1 MGDVFTPP
9 HINQTNDFIAMIE
22 LHIDY
27 IKNVNYALLHNHI
40 PVCSSIE
47 LTNIGEDDLLDIS
60 VSIGGPFVQE
70 QQSALYSR
78 IDRGSTVRINDVA
91 VLPKV
96 DALLELSERVIS
108 SFTVQV
114 HRGDE
119 VLLSKEYELELM
131 AFDQWLGTQIVPQCL
146 ASFVV
151 PNQPAISQMVVKASA
166 LLKQM
171 TGASAFVEYQD
182 GDPNTVVAQ
191 VSAIFAALHQEGII
205 YRAVPASYER
215 IGQRITLSDQVLETH
230 QGNCIELTLLM
241 ASVLE
246 AVGIYSGVVLMRGHA
261 FLGVWLS
268 ESCYRQSICDDVS
281 FLEKACSEGIS
292 EMLVLE
298 CTELTKENASFEHA
312 QETARQMLMKSE
324 EFDMFIDLRRCRL
337 EGIISLPTRIS
348 EGGKWKI
355 APEDT
360 PKHAACTVELTHRTR
375 YDLDQAYDEKTE
387 VNKLDIWERKL
398 LDFSLRNNFLN
409 LSIRSR
415 AIQFISFDVASIE
428 DYLQENTEY
437 CIHPIPEGAVRVDR
451 EERLLR
457 SSMVSALEPLVLN
470 DITKQKL
477 LHTYYSEEETQQ
489 VLKNIY
495 RHARTTREETGAN
508 PLYLAIGL
516 LRWYEKK
523 NSPKARYAPLLL
535 LPVDLVYKRGR
546 YYVRKRD
553 EEISLNITLIEYIRQ
568 TYGIRIKGIDPL
580 PHDEHG
586 VDVPLVFAQVRDALR
601 EQSKWDVEEEC
612 VLGTFSFNKYLMWHD
627 IHNHREQLI
636 SHPVVSSLVSGS
648 LQWQPQPLQTNL
660 AEEDKHLA
668 PGCIALPVPVDS
680 SQLSAVL
687 EAGRGSSFILYGPPG
702 TGKSQTITNLIANA
716 LYQGRRVL
724 FVAEKMAAL
733 SVVQKRLEKIGLG
746 PFCLELHSNKVTK
759 KHVLEQL
766 DKALHAAKI
775 REPEEYDAVAQ
786 KLYERRMLLIQYLE
800 RLHEDREGSKFS
812 LYECISRY
820 ESYDVE
826 PLTVLLNEKLAHLDG
841 ELLTIYEELLG
852 SKLPAVL
859 NVVGQPSEHPLVGLY
874 PTLDCIQDPQTLA
887 RLLDEGAAL
896 AERIQ
901 RARALL
907 TEILGADLEDS
918 ELSFRL
924 GLDLLSVISS
934 SPLTQ
939 SSVASVA
946 FDARQKDQ
954 LYSIWEHMKN
964 RDELHRMLTADCR
977 EEFLEVDALSLL
989 QEWKAIQDTWF
1000 LPRFFSS
1007 RSYLKKLSFYSD
1019 KLQNQTVAAYLER
1032 VLEYQKEVK
1041 YCVDN
1046 SSVMQQLLGS
1056 TLSTEELGGVVEY
1069 LPRLAQAVESLADAL
1084 HLSVPSVQDRIKSI
1098 PSEELSH
1105 KLQGL
1110 DTLSD
1115 EWSQYLKQSE
1125 PWVTYH
1131 FPSDRPFSE
1140 SLSSRFV
1147 CWQANQGQIAKWYSW
1162 AQLRGELSSQG
1173 LDVIVQEVESTQVDA
1188 AQLTNAFFKGLYR
1201 ALAEQK
1207 ISRSELLCT
1216 FEGELFD
1223 QQVQRYKDL
1232 TAEFQELSKK
1242 MLYARLSNQLP
1253 HIYEDLDNSSEI
1265 GRLNRNIANGGR
1277 GTSIRQ
1283 LLDDIP
1289 NLLPRLCPCML
1300 MSPMSVAQYIDLGA
1314 EKYDLVVFD
1323 EASQMP
1329 TSEAIGAIA
1338 RGNALVVVGDPKQ
1351 MPPTSFFGTN
1361 SVDEEEESLDDLESI
1376 LQDCQALSLPSLQL
1390 NWHYRSRHESLIAF
1404 SNHEYYD
1411 GELITFP
1418 SVDDQATKVRFI
1430 QVKGSYDKGK
1440 TRQNKA
1446 EAEAIIHEVCRRLRD
1461 ENLRGESMG
1470 IVAFSAAQQNLIEDT
1485 LTDCMARDAS
1495 LQELADQLHEPI
1507 FIKNLENV
1515 QGDERDVILF
1525 SIGYGADSTGQLSM
1539 NFGPLNK
1546 VGGERRLNVA
1556 VSRARCEMLVFSTM
1570 TSDQIDLRRTKA
1582 KGVEGLKH
1590 FLEYAERQTLARRP
1604 QSDSDSADRIIAEQI
1619 ADRLQRAGYPAMI
1632 QLGRSSFKVN
1642 LAVALPSAPDCYR
1655 LGILID
1661 GETYRRTQTTRDR
1674 EVGQPGVLGNL
1685 NWEVMRVWSPDWFR
1699 QPDLVIERI
1708 LTRLNSLPESPV
1720 KPQSAPV
1727 TSPFS
1732 ITEAEIIAEPTT
1744 SSAALEYPD
1753 TESYVSTSLEAF
1765 VREVVTREQPITY
1778 SLLSKRVAA
1787 FKSFTRVTPTITGIV
1802 DSLLPLFYTSLDR
1815 EGLVLWKS
1823 QADQEHWEG
1832 YRPNTAETKRS
1843 IEEIPSV
1850 ELMEVLLEVVKQ
1862 NISIAPDAA
1871 TLSAAKRMGF
1881 SRRGANVEAAF
1892 TYALEQLLKN
1902 GLLAENEG
1910 KLLLPQ

>member
-1 MGDVFTPP
+1 MFTPP

-298 CTELTKENASFEHA
+298 CTELTKENASFERA

-668 PGCIALPVPVDS
+668 PGSIALPVPVDS

-786 KLYERRMLLIQYLE
+786 KLYERRTLLIQYLE
-800 RLHEDREGSKFS
+800 SLHEDREGSKFS

-1110 DTLSD
+1110 DTLPD

-1140 SLSSRFV
+1140 SVSSRFA
-1147 CWQANQGQIAKWYSW
+1147 CWQANQGQIGKWYSW

-1173 LDVIVQEVESTQVDA
+1173 LDVIIQEVEAKQIDA
-1188 AQLTNAFFKGLYR
+1188 AQLANAFFKGLYR

-1361 SVDEEEESLDDLESI
+1361 SVDEEEESIDDLESI

-1446 EAEAIIHEVCRRLRD
+1446 EAEAIVHEVCRRLRD

-1604 QSDSDSADRIIAEQI
+1604 QSDSDSADRIITEQI

-1765 VREVVTREQPITY
+1765 VCEVVTLEQPITY

>member
-1 MGDVFTPP
+1 
-9 HINQTNDFIAMIE
+9 MIE

-78 IDRGSTVRINDVA
+78 INRGSTVRINDVA

-298 CTELTKENASFEHA
+298 CTELTKENASFERA

-668 PGCIALPVPVDS
+668 PGSIALPVPVDS

-918 ELSFRL
+918 ELSFRF

-954 LYSIWEHMKN
+954 LYLIWEHMKN
-964 RDELHRMLTADCR
+964 RDELHRTLTADCR

-989 QEWKAIQDTWF
+989 QEWKAIQGTWF

-1069 LPRLAQAVESLADAL
+1069 LPRLAQAVDSLADAL

-1361 SVDEEEESLDDLESI
+1361 SVDEEEESIDDLESI

-1446 EAEAIIHEVCRRLRD
+1446 EAEAIVHEVCRRLRD

>member
-1 MGDVFTPP
+1 
-9 HINQTNDFIAMIE
+9 MIE

-60 VSIGGPFVQE
+60 VSIGGSFVQE

-268 ESCYRQSICDDVS
+268 ESCYRQSICDDAS

-298 CTELTKENASFEHA
+298 CTELTKENASFERA

-324 EFDMFIDLRRCRL
+324 EFDVFIDLRRCRL

-668 PGCIALPVPVDS
+668 PGSIALPVPVDS

-786 KLYERRMLLIQYLE
+786 KLYERRTLLIQYLE
-800 RLHEDREGSKFS
+800 SLHEDREGSKFS

-826 PLTVLLNEKLAHLDG
+826 PLTVSLNEKLAHLDG

-907 TEILGADLEDS
+907 AEILGADLEDS

-1110 DTLSD
+1110 DTLPD

-1253 HIYEDLDNSSEI
+1253 HVYEDLDNSSEI

-1361 SVDEEEESLDDLESI
+1361 SVDEEEESIDDLESI

-1446 EAEAIIHEVCRRLRD
+1446 EAEAIVHEVCRRLRD

-1525 SIGYGADSTGQLSM
+1525 SIGYGADSMGQLSM

-1815 EGLVLWKS
+1815 EGFVLWKS

>member
-1 MGDVFTPP
+1 
-9 HINQTNDFIAMIE
+9 MIE

-60 VSIGGPFVQE
+60 VSIGGSFVQE

-268 ESCYRQSICDDVS
+268 ESCYRQSICDDAS

-298 CTELTKENASFEHA
+298 CTELTKENASFERA

-324 EFDMFIDLRRCRL
+324 EFDVFIDLRRCRL

-668 PGCIALPVPVDS
+668 PGSIALPVPVDS

-786 KLYERRMLLIQYLE
+786 KLYERRTLLIQYLE
-800 RLHEDREGSKFS
+800 SLHEDREGSKFS

-826 PLTVLLNEKLAHLDG
+826 PLTVSLNEKLAHLDG

-907 TEILGADLEDS
+907 AEILGADLEDS

-964 RDELHRMLTADCR
+964 KDELHRMLTADCR

-1110 DTLSD
+1110 DTLPD

-1253 HIYEDLDNSSEI
+1253 HVYEDLDNSSEI

-1361 SVDEEEESLDDLESI
+1361 SVDEEEESIDDLESI

-1446 EAEAIIHEVCRRLRD
+1446 EAEAIVHEVCRRLRD

-1525 SIGYGADSTGQLSM
+1525 SIGYGADSMGQLSM

-1815 EGLVLWKS
+1815 EGFVLWKS

>member
-1 MGDVFTPP
+1 MFTPP

-60 VSIGGPFVQE
+60 VSIGGSFVQE

-268 ESCYRQSICDDVS
+268 ESCYRQSICDDAS

-298 CTELTKENASFEHA
+298 CTELTKENASFERA

-668 PGCIALPVPVDS
+668 PGSIALPVPVDS

-786 KLYERRMLLIQYLE
+786 KLYERRTLLIQYLE
-800 RLHEDREGSKFS
+800 SLHEDREGSKFS

-826 PLTVLLNEKLAHLDG
+826 PLTVSLNEKLAHLDG

-907 TEILGADLEDS
+907 AEILGADLEDS

-1110 DTLSD
+1110 DTLPD

-1253 HIYEDLDNSSEI
+1253 HVYEDLDNSSEI

-1361 SVDEEEESLDDLESI
+1361 SVDEEEESIDDLESI

-1446 EAEAIIHEVCRRLRD
+1446 EAEAIVHEVCRRLRD

-1525 SIGYGADSTGQLSM
+1525 SIGYGADSMGQLSM

-1815 EGLVLWKS
+1815 EGFVLWKS

>member
-1 MGDVFTPP
+1 
-9 HINQTNDFIAMIE
+9 MIE

-298 CTELTKENASFEHA
+298 CTELTKENASFERA

-668 PGCIALPVPVDS
+668 PGSIALPVPVDS

-800 RLHEDREGSKFS
+800 SLHEDDREGSKFS

-1056 TLSTEELGGVVEY
+1056 ILSTEELGGVVEY

-1110 DTLSD
+1110 DTLPD

-1277 GTSIRQ
+1277 GTSMRQ

-1361 SVDEEEESLDDLESI
+1361 SVDEEEESIDDLESI

-1446 EAEAIIHEVCRRLRD
+1446 EAEAIVHEVCRRLRD

-1525 SIGYGADSTGQLSM
+1525 SIGYGADSMGQLSM

-1765 VREVVTREQPITY
+1765 VCEVVTLEQPITY

>member
-1 MGDVFTPP
+1 
-9 HINQTNDFIAMIE
+9 MIE

-47 LTNIGEDDLLDIS
+47 LANVGEEDLLDIS
-60 VSIGGPFVQE
+60 VSIGGRFVQE
-70 QQSALYSR
+70 QRSAIYSR
-78 IDRGSTVRINDVA
+78 IDRGSTVRISDVA
-91 VLPKV
+91 VLPKA

-108 SFTVQV
+108 SFTVQIYS
-114 HRGDE
+114 GEE
-119 VLLSKEYELELM
+119 VLLSREYDLELM
-131 AFDQWLGTQIVPQCL
+131 AFDQWLGTQILPQCL

-151 PNQPAISQMVVKASA
+151 PNQPAVGRMVVKASA

-182 GDPNTVVAQ
+182 GDPNTVVEQ

-205 YRAVPASYER
+205 YRAVPASYEA
-215 IGQRITLSDQVLETH
+215 IGQRITLADQVLESH

-246 AVGIYSGVVLMRGHA
+246 AVGINSGVVIMRGHA

-268 ESCYRQSICDDVS
+268 EVCYRQSICDDAS

-348 EGGKWKI
+348 EGGKWKL

-470 DITKQKL
+470 DITKQNL

-516 LRWYEKK
+516 LCWYEKK

-553 EEISLNITLIEYIRQ
+553 EEISLNITLVEYIRQ
-568 TYGIRIKGIDPL
+568 TYDIRIKGIDPL

-627 IHNHREQLI
+627 IHNHRDQLI

-668 PGCIALPVPVDS
+668 PGSIALPVPVDS

-733 SVVQKRLEKIGLG
+733 SVVQKRLEKIGLA

-775 REPEEYDAVAQ
+775 REPEEYEAVAQ
-786 KLYERRMLLIQYLE
+786 KLYERRSLLIQYLE
-800 RLHEDREGSKFS
+800 SLHEDREGSKFS

-826 PLTVLLNEKLAHLDG
+826 PLTVSLNEKLAHLDG
-841 ELLTIYEELLG
+841 ELLTVYEELLG

-859 NVVGQPSEHPLVGLY
+859 NVVGHPSEHPLVGLY
-874 PTLDCIQDPQTLA
+874 PTLDCIQDPQALA
-887 RLLDEGAAL
+887 RLLDEGVAL
-896 AERIQ
+896 IERIQ

-907 TEILGADLEDS
+907 TEVLGADLEDS

-924 GLDLLSVISS
+924 GLDLLSVISA

-939 SSVASVA
+939 SSVAQSSVA
-946 FDARQKDQ
+946 SIAFDTRQKDQ

-1046 SSVMQQLLGS
+1046 SSVMPQLLGS

-1110 DTLSD
+1110 DTLPD

-1361 SVDEEEESLDDLESI
+1361 SVDEEEESIDDLESI

-1446 EAEAIIHEVCRRLRD
+1446 EAEAIVHEVCRRLRD

-1720 KPQSAPV
+1720 NPRSAPG

>member
-1 MGDVFTPP
+1 
-9 HINQTNDFIAMIE
+9 MIE

-78 IDRGSTVRINDVA
+78 INRGSTVRINDVA

-298 CTELTKENASFEHA
+298 CTELTKENASFERA

-668 PGCIALPVPVDS
+668 PGSIALPVPVDS

-918 ELSFRL
+918 ELSFRF

-954 LYSIWEHMKN
+954 LYLIWEHMKN
-964 RDELHRMLTADCR
+964 RDELHRTLTADCR

-989 QEWKAIQDTWF
+989 QEWKAIQGTWF

-1361 SVDEEEESLDDLESI
+1361 SVDEEEESIDDLESI

-1446 EAEAIIHEVCRRLRD
+1446 EAEAIVHEVCRRLRD

>member
-1 MGDVFTPP
+1 
-9 HINQTNDFIAMIE
+9 
-22 LHIDY
+22 
-27 IKNVNYALLHNHI
+27 
-40 PVCSSIE
+40 
-47 LTNIGEDDLLDIS
+47 
-60 VSIGGPFVQE
+60 
-70 QQSALYSR
+70 
-78 IDRGSTVRINDVA
+78 
-91 VLPKV
+91 
-96 DALLELSERVIS
+96 
-108 SFTVQV
+108 
-114 HRGDE
+114 
-119 VLLSKEYELELM
+119 
-131 AFDQWLGTQIVPQCL
+131 
-146 ASFVV
+146 
-151 PNQPAISQMVVKASA
+151 
-166 LLKQM
+166 
-171 TGASAFVEYQD
+171 
-182 GDPNTVVAQ
+182 
-191 VSAIFAALHQEGII
+191 
-205 YRAVPASYER
+205 
-215 IGQRITLSDQVLETH
+215 
-230 QGNCIELTLLM
+230 
-241 ASVLE
+241 
-246 AVGIYSGVVLMRGHA
+246 
-261 FLGVWLS
+261 
-268 ESCYRQSICDDVS
+268 
-281 FLEKACSEGIS
+281 
-292 EMLVLE
+292 
-298 CTELTKENASFEHA
+298 
-312 QETARQMLMKSE
+312 MLMKSE

-668 PGCIALPVPVDS
+668 PGSIALPVPVDS

-918 ELSFRL
+918 ELSFRF

-954 LYSIWEHMKN
+954 LYLIWEHMKN

-989 QEWKAIQDTWF
+989 QEWKAIQGTWF

-1361 SVDEEEESLDDLESI
+1361 SVDEEEESIDDLESI

-1446 EAEAIIHEVCRRLRD
+1446 EAEAIVHEVCRRLRD

-1590 FLEYAERQTLARRP
+1590 FLEYAEQQTLARRP

-1902 GLLAENEG
+1902 GLLAENEE

>member
-1 MGDVFTPP
+1 MFTPP

-246 AVGIYSGVVLMRGHA
+246 VVGIYSGVVLMRGHA

-800 RLHEDREGSKFS
+800 SLHEDREGSKFS

-907 TEILGADLEDS
+907 TEIIGADLEDS

-1110 DTLSD
+1110 DTLPD

-1173 LDVIVQEVESTQVDA
+1173 LDVIVQEVESTQVDT
-1188 AQLTNAFFKGLYR
+1188 AQLTNAFYKGLYR

-1207 ISRSELLCT
+1207 ISRRELLCT

-1361 SVDEEEESLDDLESI
+1361 SVDEEEESIDDLESI

-1430 QVKGSYDKGK
+1430 QVKGIYDKGK

-1446 EAEAIIHEVCRRLRD
+1446 EAEAIVHEVCRRLRD

-1525 SIGYGADSTGQLSM
+1525 SIGYGADSMGQLSM

-1685 NWEVMRVWSPDWFR
+1685 NWEVMRVWSPDWFS

-1765 VREVVTREQPITY
+1765 VCEVVTLEQPITY

>member
-1 MGDVFTPP
+1 MFTPP

-60 VSIGGPFVQE
+60 VSIGGSFVQE

-268 ESCYRQSICDDVS
+268 ESCYRQSICDDAS

-298 CTELTKENASFEHA
+298 CTELTKENASFERA

-324 EFDMFIDLRRCRL
+324 EFDVFIDLRRCRL

-668 PGCIALPVPVDS
+668 PGSIALPVPVDS

-786 KLYERRMLLIQYLE
+786 KLYERRTLLIQYLE
-800 RLHEDREGSKFS
+800 SLHEDREGSKFS

-826 PLTVLLNEKLAHLDG
+826 PLTVSLNEKLAHLDG

-907 TEILGADLEDS
+907 AEILGADLEDS

-1110 DTLSD
+1110 DTLPD

-1253 HIYEDLDNSSEI
+1253 HVYEDLDNSSEI

-1361 SVDEEEESLDDLESI
+1361 SVDEEEESIDDLESI

-1446 EAEAIIHEVCRRLRD
+1446 EAEAIVHEVCRRLRD

-1525 SIGYGADSTGQLSM
+1525 SIGYGADSMGQLSM

-1765 VREVVTREQPITY
+1765 VCEVVTLEQPITY

>member
-78 IDRGSTVRINDVA
+78 INRGSTVRINDVA

-298 CTELTKENASFEHA
+298 CTELTKENASFERA

-668 PGCIALPVPVDS
+668 PGSIALPVPVDS

-918 ELSFRL
+918 ELSFRF

-954 LYSIWEHMKN
+954 LYLIWEHMKN
-964 RDELHRMLTADCR
+964 RDELHRTLTADCR

-989 QEWKAIQDTWF
+989 QEWKAIQGTWF

-1069 LPRLAQAVESLADAL
+1069 LPRLAQAVDSLADAL

-1361 SVDEEEESLDDLESI
+1361 SVDEEEESIDDLESI

-1446 EAEAIIHEVCRRLRD
+1446 EAEAIVHEVCRRLRD

>member
-1 MGDVFTPP
+1 M
-9 HINQTNDFIAMIE
+9 MIE

-47 LTNIGEDDLLDIS
+47 LANVGEEDLLDIS
-60 VSIGGPFVQE
+60 VSIGGRFVQE
-70 QQSALYSR
+70 QRSAIYSR
-78 IDRGSTVRINDVA
+78 IDRGSTVRISDVA
-91 VLPKV
+91 VLPKA

-108 SFTVQV
+108 FFTVQIYS
-114 HRGDE
+114 GEE
-119 VLLSKEYELELM
+119 VLLSREYDLELM
-131 AFDQWLGTQIVPQCL
+131 AFDQWLGAQILPQCL

-151 PNQPAISQMVVKASA
+151 PNQPAVGRMVVKASA
-166 LLKQM
+166 LLMRM

-182 GDPNTVVAQ
+182 GDPNTVVEQ

-205 YRAVPASYER
+205 YRAVPASYEA
-215 IGQRITLSDQVLETH
+215 IGQRITLADQVLESH

-246 AVGIYSGVVLMRGHA
+246 AVGINSGIVIMRGHA

-268 ESCYRQSICDDVS
+268 EVCYRQSICDDAS
-281 FLEKACSEGIS
+281 FLEKACSDGIS

-298 CTELTKENASFEHA
+298 CTELTKDYASFEHA
-312 QETARQMLMKSE
+312 QEIARQHLKRDN
-324 EFDMFIDLRRCRL
+324 EFQMFIDLARCRL
-337 EGIISLPTRIS
+337 EGIISLPTRLS
-348 EGGKWKI
+348 EGGTWKL
-355 APEDT
+355 APEEA
-360 PKHAACTVELTHRTR
+360 PKHTACAIETTHRTR
-375 YDLDQAYDEKTE
+375 YDFDRAYDDKTE

-409 LSIRSR
+409 LSVRSR

-437 CIHPIPEGAVRVDR
+437 CIHPIPEGVVRVDR

-457 SSMVSALEPLVLN
+457 SSMISSLEPLILN
-470 DITKQKL
+470 DITRQKL
-477 LHTYYSEEETQQ
+477 LHTYYAEDETQLI
-489 VLKNIY
+489 LKNIY

-523 NSPKARYAPLLL
+523 NSPRARYAPLLL

-546 YYVRKRD
+546 YYIRKRD

-580 PHDEHG
+580 PRDEHG
-586 VDVPLVFAQVRDALR
+586 VDVSLIFAQVRDALR

-612 VLGTFSFNKYLMWHD
+612 VLGAFSFNKYLMWHD
-627 IHNHREQLI
+627 IHNHREELL
-636 SHPVVSSLVSGS
+636 SHPVVASLVSGS

-660 AEEDKHLA
+660 AEEDKHLT
-668 PGCIALPVPVDS
+668 PGSIALPVPVDS

-733 SVVQKRLEKIGLG
+733 SVVQSRLEKIGLD

-766 DKALHAAKI
+766 SKALHAAKI
-775 REPEEYDAVAQ
+775 REPEEYDTIAQ
-786 KLYERRMLLIQYLE
+786 KLYERRTLLIQYME
-800 RLHEDREGSKFS
+800 SLHKDREGAKLS

-820 ESYDVE
+820 ESYEVE
-826 PLTVLLNEKLAHLDG
+826 PLEVALNEQLAHLDG
-841 ELLTIYEELLG
+841 EFITYCEELLG

-859 NVVGQPSEHPLVGLY
+859 NVAGQPSEHPLVGLW
-874 PTLDCIQDPQTLA
+874 PTLACIQEPQTLA
-887 RLLDEGAAL
+887 RLLDEGVTL
-896 AERIQ
+896 AGRIQ
-901 RARALL
+901 RAHILL
-907 TEILGADLEDS
+907 TEIFGADLEDS
-918 ELSFRL
+918 ERSLRL
-924 GLDLLSVISS
+924 GIDLLSEISA
-934 SPLTQ
+934 SPLMH
-939 SSVASVA
+939 SSVVAIA
-946 FDARQKDQ
+946 FDEHQIAQ
-954 LYSIWEHMKN
+954 LRSIWEHMKH
-964 RDELHRMLTADCR
+964 RDELRAMLTADCR
-977 EEFLEVDALSLL
+977 EEFLEIDALSLL
-989 QEWKAIQDTWF
+989 QEWKAIEDSWF
-1000 LPRFFSS
+1000 LPRFFAS
-1007 RSYLKKLSFYSD
+1007 RSYLKKIRFYSE
-1019 KLQNQTVAAYLER
+1019 KLQAQTVAGYLER

-1041 YCVDN
+1041 HCAGE
-1046 SSVMQQLLGS
+1046 SGGIHQLLGRS
-1056 TLSTEELGGVVEY
+1056 LSTTELGSLLDY
-1069 LPRLAQAVESLADAL
+1069 LPRLVKAVEAFAEGLQLSVSAIRESIKPAFTEELKHQLRGLDAL
-1084 HLSVPSVQDRIKSI
+1084 S
-1098 PSEELSH
+1098 
-1105 KLQGL
+1105 G
-1110 DTLSD
+1110 
-1115 EWSQYLKQSE
+1115 EWSQYIKEAE
-1125 PWVTYH
+1125 PWVSYQ
-1131 FPSDRPFSE
+1131 FPSDSSFSVA
-1140 SLSSRFV
+1140 LSSCFSR
-1147 CWQANQGQIAKWYSW
+1147 WQTHQGLVGKWYSW
-1162 AQLRGELSSQG
+1162 IQLRGELSSQG
-1173 LDVIVQEVESTQVDA
+1173 LDIVIREVESKRVDA
-1188 AQLTNAFFKGLYR
+1188 AQLMQAFFKGLYR

-1207 ISRSELLCT
+1207 IARSELLCT

-1223 QQVQRYKDL
+1223 QQVQRYKEL

-1253 HIYEDLDNSSEI
+1253 HVYEDIDNSSEI

-1314 EKYDLVVFD
+1314 EKFDLVVFD

-1329 TSEAIGAIA
+1329 TSEAVGAIA
-1338 RGNALVVVGDPKQ
+1338 RGNALIVVGDPKQ
-1351 MPPTSFFGTN
+1351 MPPTSFFSTN
-1361 SVDEEEESLDDLESI
+1361 SVEEEEESIDDLESI

-1430 QVKGSYDKGK
+1430 HIKGTYDKGK

-1446 EAEAIIHEVCRRLRD
+1446 EAEAIVHEVCRRLRD
-1461 ENLRGESMG
+1461 DSLRGESMG

-1485 LTDCMARDAS
+1485 LTERMARDTS
-1495 LQELADQLHEPI
+1495 LQELADQLYEPI

-1525 SIGYGADSTGQLSM
+1525 SIGYGADTTGQVSI

-1546 VGGERRLNVA
+1546 AGGERRLNVA

-1590 FLEYAERQTLARRP
+1590 FLEYAERQTLVRRP
-1604 QSDSDSADRIIAEQI
+1604 QPDTDSADRIIAEQI
-1619 ADRLQRAGYPAMI
+1619 ANRLQKAGYPAMT
-1632 QLGRSSFKVN
+1632 QLGRSNFKVN

-1661 GETYRRTQTTRDR
+1661 GEAYRRTQTTRDR
-1674 EVGQPGVLGNL
+1674 EVVQPSVLGSL
-1685 NWEVMRVWSPDWFR
+1685 DWEVMRVWSPDWFR

-1708 LTRLNSLPESPV
+1708 LARLKSLPERPL
-1720 KPQSAPV
+1720 KQQSTAV
-1727 TSPFS
+1727 SSPFA
-1732 ITEAEIIAEPTT
+1732 ITEADLIAEPI
-1744 SSAALEYPD
+1744 SSSEALEYPATD
-1753 TESYVSTSLEAF
+1753 SYTSTSLEDF
-1765 VREVVTREQPITY
+1765 VREVVAREQPITY

-1787 FKSFTRVTPTITGIV
+1787 FKSFARVSSTITGIV
-1802 DSLLPLFYTSLDR
+1802 DALLPMFFTVSDR
-1815 EGLVLWKS
+1815 DGRTLWLT
-1823 QADQEHWEG
+1823 QEDCGQWKG
-1832 YRPNTAETKRS
+1832 YRPNTAIAKRS

-1862 NISIAPDAA
+1862 NVSIAPDAA
-1871 TLSAAKRMGF
+1871 TLIAAKRMGF
-1881 SRRGANVEAAF
+1881 SRRGANVDAAF
-1892 TYALEQLLKN
+1892 SYALEQLQQS
-1902 GLLAENEG
+1902 GLLLENEG
-1910 KLLLPQ
+1910 KLILSR

>member
-1 MGDVFTPP
+1 
-9 HINQTNDFIAMIE
+9 MIE

-298 CTELTKENASFEHA
+298 CTELTKENASFERA

-457 SSMVSALEPLVLN
+457 SNMVSALEPLVLN

-508 PLYLAIGL
+508 PLYLAVGL

-627 IHNHREQLI
+627 IHNHRELLI

-668 PGCIALPVPVDS
+668 PGSIALPVPVDS

-786 KLYERRMLLIQYLE
+786 KLYERRTLLIQYLE
-800 RLHEDREGSKFS
+800 SLHEDREGSKFS

-1110 DTLSD
+1110 DTLPD

-1173 LDVIVQEVESTQVDA
+1173 LNVIVQEVESTQVDA

-1361 SVDEEEESLDDLESI
+1361 SVDEEEESIDDLESI

-1430 QVKGSYDKGK
+1430 QVKGIYDKGK

-1446 EAEAIIHEVCRRLRD
+1446 EAEAIVHEVCRRLRD

-1525 SIGYGADSTGQLSM
+1525 SIGYGADSMGQLSM

-1590 FLEYAERQTLARRP
+1590 FLEYAERQMLARRP

-1787 FKSFTRVTPTITGIV
+1787 FKSLTRVTPTITGIV

-1902 GLLAENEG
+1902 GLLAENER

>member
-1 MGDVFTPP
+1 
-9 HINQTNDFIAMIE
+9 MIE

-298 CTELTKENASFEHA
+298 CTELTKENASFERA

-668 PGCIALPVPVDS
+668 PGSIALPVPVDS

-800 RLHEDREGSKFS
+800 SLHEDDREGSKFS

-1056 TLSTEELGGVVEY
+1056 ILSTEELGGVVEY

-1110 DTLSD
+1110 DTLPD

-1173 LDVIVQEVESTQVDA
+1173 LDVIVQEVESTQVDV

-1361 SVDEEEESLDDLESI
+1361 SVDEEEESIDDLESI

-1446 EAEAIIHEVCRRLRD
+1446 EAEAIVHEVCRRLRD

-1525 SIGYGADSTGQLSM
+1525 SIGYGADSMGQLSM

-1604 QSDSDSADRIIAEQI
+1604 QSDSDSADRIITEQI

-1765 VREVVTREQPITY
+1765 VCEVVTLEQPITY

>member
-1 MGDVFTPP
+1 MFTPP

-60 VSIGGPFVQE
+60 VSIGGSFVQE

-268 ESCYRQSICDDVS
+268 ESCYRQSICDDAS

-298 CTELTKENASFEHA
+298 CTELTKENASFERA

-324 EFDMFIDLRRCRL
+324 EFDVFIDLRRCRL

-668 PGCIALPVPVDS
+668 PGSIALPVPVDS

-786 KLYERRMLLIQYLE
+786 KLYERRTLLIQYLE
-800 RLHEDREGSKFS
+800 SLHEDREGSKFS

-826 PLTVLLNEKLAHLDG
+826 PLTVSLNEKLAHLDG

-907 TEILGADLEDS
+907 AEILGADLEDS

-964 RDELHRMLTADCR
+964 KDELHRMLTADCR

-1110 DTLSD
+1110 DTLPD

-1253 HIYEDLDNSSEI
+1253 HVYEDLDNSSEI

-1361 SVDEEEESLDDLESI
+1361 SVDEEEESIDDLESI

-1446 EAEAIIHEVCRRLRD
+1446 EAEAIVHEVCRRLRD

-1525 SIGYGADSTGQLSM
+1525 SIGYGADSMGQLSM

-1815 EGLVLWKS
+1815 EGFVLWKS

>member
-1 MGDVFTPP
+1 
-9 HINQTNDFIAMIE
+9 MIE

-298 CTELTKENASFEHA
+298 CTELTKENASFERA

-668 PGCIALPVPVDS
+668 PGSIALPVPVDS

-800 RLHEDREGSKFS
+800 SLHEDDREGSKFS

-1056 TLSTEELGGVVEY
+1056 ILSTEELGGVVEY

-1110 DTLSD
+1110 DTLPD

-1173 LDVIVQEVESTQVDA
+1173 LDVIVQEVESTQVDV

-1277 GTSIRQ
+1277 GTSMRQ

-1361 SVDEEEESLDDLESI
+1361 SVDEEEESIDDLESI

-1446 EAEAIIHEVCRRLRD
+1446 EAEAIVHEVCRRLRD
-1461 ENLRGESMG
+1461 ESLRGESMG

-1881 SRRGANVEAAF
+1881 SRRGANVETAF

>member
-78 IDRGSTVRINDVA
+78 INRGSTVRINDVA

-298 CTELTKENASFEHA
+298 CTELTKENASFERA

-668 PGCIALPVPVDS
+668 PGSIALPVPVDS

-918 ELSFRL
+918 ELSFRF

-954 LYSIWEHMKN
+954 LYLIWEHMKN
-964 RDELHRMLTADCR
+964 RDELHRTLTADCR

-989 QEWKAIQDTWF
+989 QEWKAIQGTWF

-1361 SVDEEEESLDDLESI
+1361 SVDEEEESIDDLESI

-1446 EAEAIIHEVCRRLRD
+1446 EAEAIVHEVCRRLRD

-1708 LTRLNSLPESPV
+1708 LTRLNSLPESP
-1720 KPQSAPV
+1720 
-1727 TSPFS
+1727 
-1732 ITEAEIIAEPTT
+1732 
-1744 SSAALEYPD
+1744 
-1753 TESYVSTSLEAF
+1753 
-1765 VREVVTREQPITY
+1765 
-1778 SLLSKRVAA
+1778 
-1787 FKSFTRVTPTITGIV
+1787 
-1802 DSLLPLFYTSLDR
+1802 
-1815 EGLVLWKS
+1815 
-1823 QADQEHWEG
+1823 
-1832 YRPNTAETKRS
+1832 
-1843 IEEIPSV
+1843 
-1850 ELMEVLLEVVKQ
+1850 
-1862 NISIAPDAA
+1862 
-1871 TLSAAKRMGF
+1871 
-1881 SRRGANVEAAF
+1881 
-1892 TYALEQLLKN
+1892 
-1902 GLLAENEG
+1902 
-1910 KLLLPQ
+1910 

>member
-1 MGDVFTPP
+1 
-9 HINQTNDFIAMIE
+9 MIE

-27 IKNVNYALLHNHI
+27 IKNVNYVLLHNHI

-60 VSIGGPFVQE
+60 FSIGGPFVQE

-800 RLHEDREGSKFS
+800 SLHEDREGSKFS

-907 TEILGADLEDS
+907 TEIIGADLEDS

-977 EEFLEVDALSLL
+977 EEFLEVDALSLH

-1069 LPRLAQAVESLADAL
+1069 LPRLAQAVESLAGAL

-1110 DTLSD
+1110 DTLPD

-1173 LDVIVQEVESTQVDA
+1173 LDVIVQEVESTQVDV

-1207 ISRSELLCT
+1207 IARSELLCT

-1361 SVDEEEESLDDLESI
+1361 SVDEEEESIDDLESI

-1446 EAEAIIHEVCRRLRD
+1446 EAEAIVHEVCRRLRD

-1765 VREVVTREQPITY
+1765 VCEVVTLEQPITY

>member
-1 MGDVFTPP
+1 
-9 HINQTNDFIAMIE
+9 MIE

-60 VSIGGPFVQE
+60 VSIGGSFVQE

-268 ESCYRQSICDDVS
+268 ESCYRQSICDDAS

-298 CTELTKENASFEHA
+298 CTELTKENASFERA

-324 EFDMFIDLRRCRL
+324 EFDVFIDLRRCRL

-648 LQWQPQPLQTNL
+648 LHWQPQPLQTNL

-668 PGCIALPVPVDS
+668 PGSIALPVPVDS

-786 KLYERRMLLIQYLE
+786 KLYERRTLLIQYLE
-800 RLHEDREGSKFS
+800 SLHEDREGSKFS

-826 PLTVLLNEKLAHLDG
+826 PLTVSLNEKLAHLDG

-907 TEILGADLEDS
+907 AEILGADLEDS

-934 SPLTQ
+934 APLTQ

-1110 DTLSD
+1110 DTLPD

-1253 HIYEDLDNSSEI
+1253 HVYEDLDNSSEI

-1361 SVDEEEESLDDLESI
+1361 SVDEEEESIDDLESI

-1446 EAEAIIHEVCRRLRD
+1446 EAEAIVHEVCRRLRD

-1525 SIGYGADSTGQLSM
+1525 SIGYGADSMGQLSM

-1815 EGLVLWKS
+1815 EGFVLWKS

>member
-1 MGDVFTPP
+1 MFTPP

-268 ESCYRQSICDDVS
+268 ESCYRQSICDDAS

-298 CTELTKENASFEHA
+298 CTELTKENASFERA

-495 RHARTTREETGAN
+495 RHARTMREETGAN

-668 PGCIALPVPVDS
+668 PGSIALPVPVDS

-786 KLYERRMLLIQYLE
+786 KLYERRTLLIQYLE
-800 RLHEDREGSKFS
+800 SLHEDREGSKFS

-826 PLTVLLNEKLAHLDG
+826 PLTVSLNEKLAHLDG

-907 TEILGADLEDS
+907 AEILGADLEDS
-918 ELSFRL
+918 DLSFRL

-1110 DTLSD
+1110 DTLPD
-1115 EWSQYLKQSE
+1115 EWLQYLKQSE

-1173 LDVIVQEVESTQVDA
+1173 LDIIVQEVESTQVDV

-1265 GRLNRNIANGGR
+1265 GRLNRNISNGGR

-1289 NLLPRLCPCML
+1289 NLLSRLCPCML
-1300 MSPMSVAQYIDLGA
+1300 MSPMSVAQYIDLAA

-1361 SVDEEEESLDDLESI
+1361 SVDEEEESIDDLESI

-1446 EAEAIIHEVCRRLRD
+1446 EAEAIVHEVCRRLRD

-1604 QSDSDSADRIIAEQI
+1604 QSDRDSADRIIAEQI

-1802 DSLLPLFYTSLDR
+1802 DSLLPLFFTSLDR

-1823 QADQEHWEG
+1823 QVDQEHWEG

-1862 NISIAPDAA
+1862 NISIAPEAA

>member
-1 MGDVFTPP
+1 
-9 HINQTNDFIAMIE
+9 
-22 LHIDY
+22 
-27 IKNVNYALLHNHI
+27 
-40 PVCSSIE
+40 
-47 LTNIGEDDLLDIS
+47 
-60 VSIGGPFVQE
+60 
-70 QQSALYSR
+70 
-78 IDRGSTVRINDVA
+78 
-91 VLPKV
+91 
-96 DALLELSERVIS
+96 
-108 SFTVQV
+108 
-114 HRGDE
+114 
-119 VLLSKEYELELM
+119 
-131 AFDQWLGTQIVPQCL
+131 
-146 ASFVV
+146 
-151 PNQPAISQMVVKASA
+151 
-166 LLKQM
+166 
-171 TGASAFVEYQD
+171 
-182 GDPNTVVAQ
+182 
-191 VSAIFAALHQEGII
+191 
-205 YRAVPASYER
+205 
-215 IGQRITLSDQVLETH
+215 
-230 QGNCIELTLLM
+230 
-241 ASVLE
+241 
-246 AVGIYSGVVLMRGHA
+246 
-261 FLGVWLS
+261 
-268 ESCYRQSICDDVS
+268 
-281 FLEKACSEGIS
+281 
-292 EMLVLE
+292 
-298 CTELTKENASFEHA
+298 
-312 QETARQMLMKSE
+312 
-324 EFDMFIDLRRCRL
+324 MFIDLRRCRL

-470 DITKQKL
+470 DITKQNL

-668 PGCIALPVPVDS
+668 PGSIALPVPVDS

-918 ELSFRL
+918 ELSFRF

-954 LYSIWEHMKN
+954 LYLIWEHMKN
-964 RDELHRMLTADCR
+964 RDELHRTLTADCR

-989 QEWKAIQDTWF
+989 QEWKAIQGTWF

-1361 SVDEEEESLDDLESI
+1361 SVDEEEESIDDLESI

-1446 EAEAIIHEVCRRLRD
+1446 EAEAIVHEVCRRLRD

>member
-1 MGDVFTPP
+1 
-9 HINQTNDFIAMIE
+9 MIE

-298 CTELTKENASFEHA
+298 CTELTKENASFERA

-668 PGCIALPVPVDS
+668 PGSIALPVPVDS

-800 RLHEDREGSKFS
+800 SLHEDDREGSKFS

-954 LYSIWEHMKN
+954 LYLIWEHMKN

-1046 SSVMQQLLGS
+1046 SSVMPQLLGS

-1110 DTLSD
+1110 DTLPD

-1173 LDVIVQEVESTQVDA
+1173 LDVIVQEVESTQVDV

-1361 SVDEEEESLDDLESI
+1361 SVDEEEESIDDLESI

-1446 EAEAIIHEVCRRLRD
+1446 EAEAIVHEVCRRLRD

-1604 QSDSDSADRIIAEQI
+1604 QSDSDSADRIITEQI

-1765 VREVVTREQPITY
+1765 VCEVVTLEQPITY

>member
-1 MGDVFTPP
+1 
-9 HINQTNDFIAMIE
+9 MIE

-60 VSIGGPFVQE
+60 FSIGGPFVQE

-800 RLHEDREGSKFS
+800 SLHEDREGSKFS

-907 TEILGADLEDS
+907 TEIIGADLEDS

-977 EEFLEVDALSLL
+977 EEFLEVDALSLH

-1056 TLSTEELGGVVEY
+1056 ILSTEELGGVVEY

-1110 DTLSD
+1110 DTLPD

-1361 SVDEEEESLDDLESI
+1361 SVDEEEESIDDLESI

-1430 QVKGSYDKGK
+1430 QVKGIYDKGK

-1446 EAEAIIHEVCRRLRD
+1446 EAEAIVHEVCRRLRD

-1525 SIGYGADSTGQLSM
+1525 SIGYGADSMGQLSM

-1765 VREVVTREQPITY
+1765 VCEVVTLEQPITY

>member
-1 MGDVFTPP
+1 
-9 HINQTNDFIAMIE
+9 MIE

>member
-1 MGDVFTPP
+1 
-9 HINQTNDFIAMIE
+9 MIE

-60 VSIGGPFVQE
+60 VSIGGSFVQE

-268 ESCYRQSICDDVS
+268 ESCYRQSICDDAS

-298 CTELTKENASFEHA
+298 CTELTKENASFERA

-324 EFDMFIDLRRCRL
+324 EFDVFIDLRRCRL

-668 PGCIALPVPVDS
+668 PGSIALPVPVDS

-786 KLYERRMLLIQYLE
+786 KLYERRTLLIQYLE
-800 RLHEDREGSKFS
+800 SLHEDREGSKFS

-826 PLTVLLNEKLAHLDG
+826 PLTVSLNEKLAHLDG

-907 TEILGADLEDS
+907 AEILGADLEDS

-934 SPLTQ
+934 FPLTQ

-1110 DTLSD
+1110 DTLPD

-1253 HIYEDLDNSSEI
+1253 HVYEDLDNSSEI

-1361 SVDEEEESLDDLESI
+1361 SVDEEEESIDDLESI

-1446 EAEAIIHEVCRRLRD
+1446 EAEAIVHEVCRRLRD

-1525 SIGYGADSTGQLSM
+1525 SIGYGADSMGQLSM

-1815 EGLVLWKS
+1815 EGFVLWKS

>member
-1 MGDVFTPP
+1 
-9 HINQTNDFIAMIE
+9 MIE

-298 CTELTKENASFEHA
+298 CTELTKENASFERA

-612 VLGTFSFNKYLMWHD
+612 VLGIFSFNKYLMWHD

-668 PGCIALPVPVDS
+668 PGSIALPVPVDS

-800 RLHEDREGSKFS
+800 SLHEDREGSKFS

-954 LYSIWEHMKN
+954 LYLIWEHMKN
-964 RDELHRMLTADCR
+964 RDKLHRMLTADCR

-1046 SSVMQQLLGS
+1046 SSVMPQLLGS

-1110 DTLSD
+1110 DTLPD

-1173 LDVIVQEVESTQVDA
+1173 LDVIVQEVESTQVDV

-1361 SVDEEEESLDDLESI
+1361 SVDEEEESIDDLESI

-1446 EAEAIIHEVCRRLRD
+1446 EAEAIVHEVCRRLRD
-1461 ENLRGESMG
+1461 ESLRGESMG

-1604 QSDSDSADRIIAEQI
+1604 QSDSDSADRIITEQI

-1765 VREVVTREQPITY
+1765 VCEVVTLEQPITY

>member
-1 MGDVFTPP
+1 MFTPP

-60 VSIGGPFVQE
+60 VSIGGSFVQE

-268 ESCYRQSICDDVS
+268 ESCYRQSICDDAS

-298 CTELTKENASFEHA
+298 CTELTKENASFERA

-324 EFDMFIDLRRCRL
+324 EFDVFIDLRRCRL

-668 PGCIALPVPVDS
+668 PGSIALPVPVDS

-786 KLYERRMLLIQYLE
+786 KLYERRTLLIQYLE
-800 RLHEDREGSKFS
+800 SLHEDREGSKFS

-826 PLTVLLNEKLAHLDG
+826 PLTVSLNEKLAHLDG

-907 TEILGADLEDS
+907 AEILGADLEDS

-1110 DTLSD
+1110 DTLPD

-1253 HIYEDLDNSSEI
+1253 HVYEDLDNSSEI

-1361 SVDEEEESLDDLESI
+1361 SVDEEEESIDDLESI

-1446 EAEAIIHEVCRRLRD
+1446 EAEAIVHEVCRRLRD

-1525 SIGYGADSTGQLSM
+1525 SIGYGADSMGQLSM

-1815 EGLVLWKS
+1815 EGFVLWKS

>member
-1 MGDVFTPP
+1 MFTPP

-60 VSIGGPFVQE
+60 FSIGGPFVQE

-800 RLHEDREGSKFS
+800 SLHEDREGSKFS

-907 TEILGADLEDS
+907 TEIIGADLEDS

-977 EEFLEVDALSLL
+977 EEFLEVDALSLH

-1056 TLSTEELGGVVEY
+1056 ILSTEELGGVVEY

-1110 DTLSD
+1110 DTLPD

-1361 SVDEEEESLDDLESI
+1361 SVDEEEESIDDLESI

-1430 QVKGSYDKGK
+1430 QVKGIYDKGK

-1446 EAEAIIHEVCRRLRD
+1446 EAEAIVHEVCRRLRD

-1525 SIGYGADSTGQLSM
+1525 SIGYGADSMGQLSM

-1765 VREVVTREQPITY
+1765 VCEVVTLEQPITY

>member
-1 MGDVFTPP
+1 
-9 HINQTNDFIAMIE
+9 MIE

-108 SFTVQV
+108 SFTMQV

-298 CTELTKENASFEHA
+298 CTELTKENASFECA

-800 RLHEDREGSKFS
+800 SLHEDREGSKFS

-954 LYSIWEHMKN
+954 LYLIWEHMKN

-1046 SSVMQQLLGS
+1046 SSVMPQLLGS

-1110 DTLSD
+1110 DTLPD

-1173 LDVIVQEVESTQVDA
+1173 LDVIVQEVESTQVDT
-1188 AQLTNAFFKGLYR
+1188 AQLTNAFYKGLYR

-1207 ISRSELLCT
+1207 ISRRELLCT

-1361 SVDEEEESLDDLESI
+1361 SVDEEEESIDDLESI

-1430 QVKGSYDKGK
+1430 QVKGIYDKGK

-1446 EAEAIIHEVCRRLRD
+1446 EAEAIVHEVCRRLRD

-1525 SIGYGADSTGQLSM
+1525 SIGYGADSMGQLSM

-1765 VREVVTREQPITY
+1765 VCEVVTLEQPITY

>member
-1 MGDVFTPP
+1 
-9 HINQTNDFIAMIE
+9 MIE

-298 CTELTKENASFEHA
+298 CTELTKENASFERA

-668 PGCIALPVPVDS
+668 PGSIALPVPVDS

-800 RLHEDREGSKFS
+800 SLHEDDREGSKFS

-1056 TLSTEELGGVVEY
+1056 ILSTEELGGVVEY

-1110 DTLSD
+1110 DTLPD

-1277 GTSIRQ
+1277 GTSMRQ

-1361 SVDEEEESLDDLESI
+1361 SVDEEEESIDDLESI

-1446 EAEAIIHEVCRRLRD
+1446 EAEAIVHEVCRRLRD

-1632 QLGRSSFKVN
+1632 QLGRSSFNVN

-1881 SRRGANVEAAF
+1881 SRRGANVETAF

>member
-1 MGDVFTPP
+1 MFTPP

-60 VSIGGPFVQE
+60 VSIGGSFVQE

-268 ESCYRQSICDDVS
+268 ESCYRQSICDDAS

-298 CTELTKENASFEHA
+298 CTELTKENASFERA

-324 EFDMFIDLRRCRL
+324 EFDVFIDLRRCRL

-523 NSPKARYAPLLL
+523 NSPKAHYAPLLL

-668 PGCIALPVPVDS
+668 PGSIALPVPVDS

-786 KLYERRMLLIQYLE
+786 KLYERRTLLIQYLE
-800 RLHEDREGSKFS
+800 SLHEDREGSKFS

-826 PLTVLLNEKLAHLDG
+826 PLTVSLNEKLAHLDG

-907 TEILGADLEDS
+907 AEILGADLEDS

-1110 DTLSD
+1110 DTLPD

-1253 HIYEDLDNSSEI
+1253 HVYEDLDNSSEI

-1361 SVDEEEESLDDLESI
+1361 SVDEEEESIDDLESI

-1446 EAEAIIHEVCRRLRD
+1446 EAEAIVHEVCRRLRD

-1525 SIGYGADSTGQLSM
+1525 SIGYGADSMGQLSM

-1815 EGLVLWKS
+1815 EGFVLWKS